1 MSRVPAPWQPAVFWA
16 WRLLS
21 SGVHKAAFYL
31 DVYIQTS
38 SFKEAFPSYKRF
50 LDILYHIILL
60 YIYHNTHKPLKRF
73 LHEI

>member
-1 MSRVPAPWQPAVFWA
+1 MSPVSAPLAPAVFSA

-21 SGVHKAAFYL
+21 SGFHKAAFYL
-31 DVYIQTS
+31 DVYIQIS

-60 YIYHNTHKPLKRF
+60 YIYHNTYKPLKQF
-73 LHEI
+73 LH